1 MSAHGDPEDG
11 ETTAVERRSFG
22 DVLRSFDLDAR
33 MLGMLAALVLLSV
46 LFNAASDGLFLSARN
61 LWNLTVQMAVVAI
74 MATGMVL
81 VIVSRNID
89 LSVGSVLG
97 FVGMVM
103 ALLQAEVIGPAL
115 GFGHPLVWPATLAIG
130 ILLGAAIGALHGSI
144 VAYLGVPAFVVT
156 LGGLLAW
163 RGAAFVVST
172 GRTIAPMD
180 ATFQRFG
187 GGAGGAL
194 GGTLTWALGG
204 LACLGI
210 VLSLVLARR
219 QRQRFGLQVRPRWAE
234 ATIGVVACVAVLGA
248 VTVLNRYYLPEQLA
262 IAYAEERGLAIP
274 PGGLQIPVGIAYPVV
289 IMLAVAFVMTYLASR
304 RRFGRYVYA
313 MGGNPDAA
321 TLGGINTKW
330 MTVKVF
336 IMMGV
341 LVAIAA
347 AVAIGRQNSGTVG
360 LGVTAELYVIAA
372 AVIGG
377 TSLSGGVGT
386 VPGAL
391 VGALV
396 MQALQSGMVLTGL
409 TTSQQDIVV
418 GAVLVLAVV
427 ADAYYRRRAPA

>member
-1 MSAHGDPEDG
+1 
-11 ETTAVERRSFG
+11 
-22 DVLRSFDLDAR
+22 
-33 MLGMLAALVLLSV
+33 
-46 LFNAASDGLFLSARN
+46 
-61 LWNLTVQMAVVAI
+61 
-74 MATGMVL
+74 
-81 VIVSRNID
+81 
-89 LSVGSVLG
+89 
-97 FVGMVM
+97 
-103 ALLQAEVIGPAL
+103 
-115 GFGHPLVWPATLAIG
+115 
-130 ILLGAAIGALHGSI
+130 
-144 VAYLGVPAFVVT
+144 
-156 LGGLLAW
+156 
-163 RGAAFVVST
+163 
-172 GRTIAPMD
+172 MD

>member
-1 MSAHGDPEDG
+1 MADVAPAEEG
-11 ETTAVERRSFG
+11 TAPRRTPG
-22 DVLRSFDLDAR
+22 DVLRAFDVDAR
-33 MLGMLAALVLLSV
+33 MVGMLGALIVLGF
-46 LFNAASDGLFLSARN
+46 LFNIASDGTFLSARN

-103 ALLQAEVIGPAL
+103 ALLQAEVIGPRL
-115 GFGHPLVWPATLAIG
+115 GFGHPLVWPTTLAIG
-130 ILLGAAIGALHGSI
+130 IALGAAIGALHGSI

-180 ATFQRFG
+180 AVFQRIG
-187 GGAGGAL
+187 GGVGGAL

-204 LACLGI
+204 LACVG
-210 VLSLVLARR
+210 LVAGLVFARR
-219 QRQRFGLQVRPRWAE
+219 QRQRFELQVRPRWAE
-234 ATIGVVACVAVLGA
+234 VTLG
-248 VTVLNRYYLPEQLA
+248 TVGCAAILAIITTLNRYYLPEQLA
-262 IAYAEERGLAIP
+262 RRYAEERGIVYPEA
-274 PGGLQIPVGIAYPVV
+274 GLQIPVGLAYPVV
-289 IMLAVAFVMTYLASR
+289 IMLLVAVVMTYLASR

-313 MGGNPDAA
+313 MGGNPEAA
-321 TLGGINTKW
+321 KLGGIDTRW

-336 IMMGV
+336 MMMGV
-341 LVAIAA
+341 LVAVAA

-418 GAVLVLAVV
+418 GVVLVLAVV
-427 ADAYYRRRAPA
+427 LDALYRRRTGS

>member
-1 MSAHGDPEDG
+1 VS
-11 ETTAVERRSFG
+11 ETVAPVGAEPIQRERRSLG
-22 DVLRSFDLDAR
+22 DLLRSFDLDAR
-33 MLGMLAALVLLSV
+33 MVGMLAALIVLSL
-46 LFNAASDGLFLSARN
+46 LFNVASGGTFLSARN

-97 FVGMVM
+97 FIGMAM

-115 GFGHPLVWPATLAIG
+115 GFGHPLIWPATLAIG
-130 ILLGAAIGALHGSI
+130 IALGAAIGALHGSI

-180 ATFQRFG
+180 QTFQRFG

-194 GGTLTWALGG
+194 GGTLTWTLGG
-204 LACLGI
+204 IACVGL
-210 VLSLVLARR
+210 VLSLVNARR
-219 QRQRFGLQVRPRWAE
+219 QRQRFELQVRPRWAE
-234 ATIGVVACVAVLGA
+234 VVIGVIGCVAILVA
-248 VTVLNRYYLPEQLA
+248 ITALNRYYLPEQLA
-262 IAYAEERGLAIP
+262 IRYAEERGLAIP
-274 PGGLQIPVGIAYPVV
+274 EGGLRIPVGLAYPVV
-289 IMLAVAFVMTYLASR
+289 IMLAVAFVMNYLASR

-336 IMMGV
+336 MMMGV

-347 AVAIGRQNSGTVG
+347 AVAIGRQNSGTVQ
-360 LGVTAELYVIAA
+360 LGTTSELYVIAA

-418 GAVLVLAVV
+418 GAVLVLAVIL
-427 ADAYYRRRAPA
+427 DAYYRRRAPA